1 MFSAK
6 KGLAKSPQAAPR
18 LPSSSSSSSSI
29 SAAPAPAPKV
39 LAKEGKVAKP
49 QPEKTIETGLL
60 LANVQVGDVVGNTAP
75 SDEVPWREDD
85 KQKRCGRKPG
95 VSVRASWLY
104 YGVAGD
110 GGVDADRL
118 HRFIKQMLF
127 ERREKQ
133 LEFGSLVSGFGSWGG
148 PENAP
153 IKLFG
158 YRLMDA
164 CDTACEIAI
173 KNPPPTI
180 GKFTVS
186 TTPNVSTNYT
196 PPITTSVIGTSTP
209 TTPVIHTNGPQP
221 TEISPV
227 RGILQTPVLPLKE
240 ACAPLR
246 GVIAGVDSMVDQA
259 LSRAKAAGKA
269 SVQHTAAVYLY
280 TMAGAFY
287 QLLNAAL
294 RNPNRDLLK
303 PYYAYIRLL
312 AEAMMILPSKGAKVL
327 WRGVALDLQAAH
339 PVGSNITWWGVSS
352 CTPNLGVA
360 RGFLGSQGPRTLFSV
375 HADTAVPIQELSAFK
390 GEEEYILA
398 PGTRLEVTSVEREPG
413 GLVRVVMKELPP
425 PRNVD

>member
-1 MFSAK
+1 MEANDDDDDYASRGEESSSDGGDEVDDLAHLEEREEREEEEQRSREEAPPQQQEKRKKKAEAGNTGGFQRLFSAK

-287 QLLNAAL
+287 QL
-294 RNPNRDLLK
+294 
-303 PYYAYIRLL
+303 
-312 AEAMMILPSKGAKVL
+312 V
-327 WRGVALDLQAAH
+327 
-339 PVGSNITWWGVSS
+339 
-352 CTPNLGVA
+352 
-360 RGFLGSQGPRTLFSV
+360 
-375 HADTAVPIQELSAFK
+375 
-390 GEEEYILA
+390 
-398 PGTRLEVTSVEREPG
+398 
-413 GLVRVVMKELPP
+413 
-425 PRNVD
+425 